1 MIKAKRKLSD
11 ISFEKEGAHVALVS
25 KQQGGGANNRN
36 YALVLKGHNFSEE
49 YIQKM
54 QQVKV
59 TMELPDFLQRF
70 FNVYYDDAE
79 VLARMMGYTPPVKEE
94 GDSWNYED
102 YIQSKLEAFEVLKSV
117 HDAES
122 IAEVLSGLD
131 ETQYLSMLNDQSLV
145 EKAFRKM
152 DKEEQTKEQ
161 TVAKATET
169 PVVKPTEKESEV
181 VAKAADED
189 TSTHASVEKSIEASA
204 SVNPIH
210 KEQNMTKEIK
220 VDDTTK
226 IEKSATELSLELLQ
240 KSFDESRVEL
250 QKAQELIAE
259 FKKEKQEQ
267 IQKSKT
273 AQFTAVI
280 KDEKLQAPIVKAALS
295 LESEDDFVAFLAAIT
310 SMQTNI
316 ETTQGFI
323 EKSALF
329 QEQGA
334 STSEEPKD
342 KESAVARILK
352 SKQVK

>member
-1 MIKAKRKLSD
+1 
-11 ISFEKEGAHVALVS
+11 
-25 KQQGGGANNRN
+25 
-36 YALVLKGHNFSEE
+36 
-49 YIQKM
+49 
-54 QQVKV
+54 
-59 TMELPDFLQRF
+59 
-70 FNVYYDDAE
+70 
-79 VLARMMGYTPPVKEE
+79 MGYVPPESNVAEY
-94 GDSWNYED
+94 DYED
-102 YIQSKLEAFEVLKSV
+102 YINSKLESFEVLKSV

-122 IAEVLSGLD
+122 IADVLSGLD
-131 ETQYLSMLNDQSLV
+131 ETQYLAMLNDQFLI
-145 EKAFRKM
+145 EKALKKI
-152 DKEEQTKEQ
+152 DKQAKEQ
-161 TVAKATET
+161 SQVKPEVAKSVQVIEQ
-169 PVVKPTEKESEV
+169 KESEV

-267 IQKSKT
+267 IVKSKT

-280 KDEKLQAPIVKAALS
+280 KDEKLLAPIVKAALA
-295 LESEDDFVAFLAAIT
+295 LEVQEDFDAFLVAVTAMQSKIEKQSDFV
-310 SMQTNI
+310 
-316 ETTQGFI
+316 

-334 STSEEPKD
+334 STSEEPKE

-352 SKQVK
+352 SKQTK

>member
-25 KQQGGGANNRN
+25 KQQGGPANNKA

-59 TMELPDFLQRF
+59 TMELPEFLQRF
-70 FNVYYDDAE
+70 FNVYYHDSE
-79 VLARMMGYTPPVKEE
+79 ILARMMGYVPPVREASNSYEE
-94 GDSWNYED
+94 EAEE

-117 HDAES
+117 NDAES

-131 ETQYLSMLNDQSLV
+131 ETQYLSMLNDQSLI

-152 DKEEQTKEQ
+152 DKQETKE
-161 TVAKATET
+161 TPAVKSAK
-169 PVVKPTEKESEV
+169 KESEV
-181 VAKAADED
+181 VADAADED

-204 SVNPIH
+204 SVTSIH

-310 SMQTNI
+310 SMQANI

-334 STSEEPKD
+334 STSEDPKD

>member
-1 MIKAKRKLSD
+1 MTDKDKVTKPRAKRKLSS
-11 ISFEKEGAHVALVS
+11 ISFEQESAHVALVS

-36 YALVLKGHNFSEE
+36 FSLLLKAS
-49 YIQKM
+49 
-54 QQVKV
+54 
-59 TMELPDFLQRF
+59 D
-70 FNVYYDDAE
+70 
-79 VLARMMGYTPPVKEE
+79 
-94 GDSWNYED
+94 
-102 YIQSKLEAFEVLKSV
+102 
-117 HDAES
+117 
-122 IAEVLSGLD
+122 
-131 ETQYLSMLNDQSLV
+131 TQ
-145 EKAFRKM
+145 
-152 DKEEQTKEQ
+152 EQ
-161 TVAKATET
+161 
-169 PVVKPTEKESEV
+169 PVVKSINTETESEALAKV
-181 VAKAADED
+181 IVAD

-210 KEQNMTKEIK
+210 KEPNMTKEIK

-280 KDEKLQAPIVKAALS
+280 KDEKLQAPIVKAALA
-295 LESEDDFVAFLAAIT
+295 LEAQEDFDAFLVAVTAMQSQIEKQKDFV
-310 SMQTNI
+310 
-316 ETTQGFI
+316 

-334 STSEEPKD
+334 STSEEPKSN
-342 KESAVARILK
+342 ESAVAKLVK
-352 SKQVK
+352 SRLAANK

>member
-25 KQQGGGANNRN
+25 KTQGAANNRN

-59 TMELPDFLQRF
+59 TMELPDFLRKF
-70 FNVYYDDAE
+70 FNVYYEDAE
-79 VLARMMGYTPPVKEE
+79 ILARMMGYVPPVREQSDYYEE
-94 GDSWNYED
+94 AEE

-152 DKEEQTKEQ
+152 DKQETKEQ

-169 PVVKPTEKESEV
+169 PKVKPTETKSEV
-181 VAKAADED
+181 VADAADED

-210 KEQNMTKEIK
+210 KEPNMTKEIK

-295 LESEDDFVAFLAAIT
+295 LESEDDFAAFLAAIT

-334 STSEEPKD
+334 STSEEPKE

>member
-25 KQQGGGANNRN
+25 KQQGGPANNKA

-59 TMELPDFLQRF
+59 TMELPEFLQRF
-70 FNVYYDDAE
+70 FNVYYHDSE
-79 VLARMMGYTPPVKEE
+79 ILARMMGYVPPVREQSDYYEE
-94 GDSWNYED
+94 AEE
-102 YIQSKLEAFEVLKSV
+102 YIQSKLESFEVLKSV
-117 HDAES
+117 NDAES

-131 ETQYLSMLNDQSLV
+131 ETQYLSMLNDQSLI

-152 DKEEQTKEQ
+152 DKQETKEQ
-161 TVAKATET
+161 KEQPKEITAVKAAK
-169 PVVKPTEKESEV
+169 KESEV
-181 VAKAADED
+181 VADAADED

-204 SVNPIH
+204 SVTSIH

>member
-25 KQQGGGANNRN
+25 KQQGGPANNKA

-59 TMELPDFLQRF
+59 TMELPEFLQRF
-70 FNVYYDDAE
+70 FNVYYHDSE
-79 VLARMMGYTPPVKEE
+79 ILARMMGYVPPVREASNSYEE
-94 GDSWNYED
+94 EAEE

-117 HDAES
+117 NDAES

-131 ETQYLSMLNDQSLV
+131 ETQYLSMLNDQSLI

-152 DKEEQTKEQ
+152 DKQETKE
-161 TVAKATET
+161 TPAVKSAK
-169 PVVKPTEKESEV
+169 KESEV
-181 VAKAADED
+181 VADAADED

-204 SVNPIH
+204 SVTSIH

-280 KDEKLQAPIVKAALS
+280 KDEKLQAPIVKAALA
-295 LESEDDFVAFLAAIT
+295 LEAQEDFDAFLVAVTAMQSQIEKQKDFV
-310 SMQTNI
+310 
-316 ETTQGFI
+316 

>member
-1 MIKAKRKLSD
+1 MIKVKRKLSD

-25 KQQGGGANNRN
+25 KTQGAANNRN

-59 TMELPDFLQRF
+59 TLELPEFLQRF

-79 VLARMMGYTPPVKEE
+79 ILARMMGYVPKSSGQEIET
-94 GDSWNYED
+94 YED

-152 DKEEQTKEQ
+152 DKQETKEQ
-161 TVAKATET
+161 PVAKAM
-169 PVVKPTEKESEV
+169 EKESEV
-181 VAKAADED
+181 VADAADED

-220 VDDTTK
+220 ADDAK

-280 KDEKLQAPIVKAALS
+280 KDEKILAPIVKAALS
-295 LESEDDFVAFLAAIT
+295 LESEDDFAAFLAAIT
-310 SMQTNI
+310 SMQANI

-352 SKQVK
+352 SKQTK

>member
-1 MIKAKRKLSD
+1 MEQPKAKRKLKNIDFSGKD
-11 ISFEKEGAHVALVS
+11 SHLALVHRD
-25 KQQGGGANNRN
+25 QGGPASGAD
-36 YALVLKGHNFSEE
+36 YKLVLKNVRFSEDYIE
-49 YIQKM
+49 RMTKVPVQMELNTFIQKFFAEFDDNTEALAFAM
-54 QQVKV
+54 GA
-59 TMELPDFLQRF
+59 TPD
-70 FNVYYDDAE
+70 VEAE
-79 VLARMMGYTPPVKEE
+79 E
-94 GDSWNYED
+94 

-152 DKEEQTKEQ
+152 DKQETKEQ
-161 TVAKATET
+161 PKEIPAVKSAK
-169 PVVKPTEKESEV
+169 KESEV
-181 VAKAADED
+181 VADAADED

-334 STSEEPKD
+334 STSEEPKE

>member
-25 KQQGGGANNRN
+25 KQQGGPANNKA

-59 TMELPDFLQRF
+59 TMELPEFLQRF
-70 FNVYYDDAE
+70 FNVYYHDSE
-79 VLARMMGYTPPVKEE
+79 ILARMMGYVPPVREASNSYEE
-94 GDSWNYED
+94 EAEE

-117 HDAES
+117 NDAES

-131 ETQYLSMLNDQSLV
+131 ETQYLSMLNDQSLI

-152 DKEEQTKEQ
+152 DKQETKEQ
-161 TVAKATET
+161 KEQPKEITAVKAAK
-169 PVVKPTEKESEV
+169 KESEV
-181 VAKAADED
+181 VADAADED

-204 SVNPIH
+204 SVTSIH

-280 KDEKLQAPIVKAALS
+280 KDEKLQAPIVKAALA
-295 LESEDDFVAFLAAIT
+295 LEAQEDFDAFLVAVTAMQSQIEKQKDFV
-310 SMQTNI
+310 
-316 ETTQGFI
+316 